1 MFSRPLC
8 LAAALIFVAAH
19 RPAITGGCGF
29 LFLAERNCPSRTWK
43 QTSVS
48 LGLVRA
54 EPVFAIVGFL
64 FYPITLSMVANQFV
78 FTIDGT
84 GLHHLK
90 VEGHITTGLLVRLA
104 VAVGIKSNV

>member
-1 MFSRPLC
+1 MVVGSYSWQKETVPLAHGSR
-8 LAAALIFVAAH
+8 
-19 RPAITGGCGF
+19 
-29 LFLAERNCPSRTWK
+29 
-43 QTSVS
+43 TSVS

-64 FYPITLSMVANQFV
+64 FYPITLSMVANQFA